1 MTKKVKICINNSIRI
16 YDPDSILYI
25 ATGNNGSVAM
35 MNQGDSEEIPATIE
49 ELETKFDNFF
59 RINHDYLINLT
70 YLDRVSDLENGF
82 VLIDNRYK
90 IPIDRDKKLLLYEA
104 LSKLS

>member
-1 MTKKVKICINNSIRI
+1 MARKVKICINNSIRI
-16 YDPDSILYI
+16 YDPDSILCI
-25 ATGNNGSVAM
+25 ANGNHGSVVM
-35 MNQGDSEEIPATIE
+35 KKQGVPEEIQATIE
-49 ELETKFDNFF
+49 ELETKFNTFF

-90 IPIDRDKKLLLYEA
+90 IPIDKDRKLLLYEA

>member
-1 MTKKVKICINNSIRI
+1 MTKKVKICINDSIRI
-16 YDPDSILYI
+16 YDPDTILCI
-25 ATGNNGSVAM
+25 ATGNHGSVAM
-35 MNQGDSEEIPATIE
+35 KKQGASEEIPATIE
-49 ELETKFDNFF
+49 ELETKFYNFF
-59 RINHDYLINLT
+59 RINHDYLINLA